1 MLHFIYLFNKTI
13 FFYVIINNIKKMVIN
28 KTIPFICGVLMT
40 INFLIFWAVPI
51 AGILS
56 SLLLLEI
63 IITIN
68 IIIIMDNNY

>member
-1 MLHFIYLFNKTI
+1 
-13 FFYVIINNIKKMVIN
+13 MVIN